1 MEETQK
7 RIGIVLFYKGRNI
20 SVLEPNRGRIDAFLY
35 TSLFSKTRVQTGS
48 IITYHAIRDKY
59 QKTVLQD
66 IEIEHVPLG
75 WGRHDIY
82 FLHYMLETCYYFI
95 PEGAGCDATFS
106 FFISVFKKF
115 SSFETSLH
123 KKRVI
128 CKLFSQL
135 GIYPHDPVIQACV
148 EQFLKNP
155 IDNLMQADLQ
165 LANED
170 LLNQWILWCI
180 KMHPQ
185 GKWFKAMPTLLK
197 SD

>member
-1 MEETQK
+1 MKETQ
-7 RIGIVLFYKGRNI
+7 RRAGIVLFYQGRNI
-20 SVLEPNRGRIDAFLY
+20 SVLEITRGRVDAFLY
-35 TSLFSKTRVQTGS
+35 TSLFSKTRVQKGS
-48 IITYHAIRDKY
+48 LITYHAVQDKH
-59 QKTVLQD
+59 QKVLLQN
-66 IEIEHVPLG
+66 IEIEYVPLE
-75 WGRHDIY
+75 WGRYDIY

-95 PEGAGCDATFS
+95 PEGSGCEATFS
-106 FFISVFKKF
+106 FFIFLFNNFALFKAPRD
-115 SSFETSLH
+115 
-123 KKRVI
+123 KKIVI

-135 GIYPHDPVIQACV
+135 GIYPYDPLIQECV

-180 KMHPQ
+180 KTHPQ
-185 GKWFKAMPTLLK
+185 GKWFKAMPMLLK